1 MERTMMCSIILA
13 TVAFGFLATS
23 AHADTMKNCADAWVA
38 MSPADKAKTS
48 YPAYSAVCLKKDVK
62 ANAVP
67 AAPADAT
74 AVCNDGT
81 YSKSKTAQGRCSG
94 HQGVA
99 KVLDVTPD
107 SDSDD

>member
-1 MERTMMCSIILA
+1 MERTMMRSIILA
-13 TVAFGFLATS
+13 TVAFGLLATS
-23 AHADTMKNCADAWVA
+23 AHADTMKNCADAWFA
-38 MSPADKAKTS
+38 MSPADKGRTS
-48 YPAYSAVCLKKDVK
+48 YRAYSAVCLKKDEK

-67 AAPADAT
+67 ATPADAT

-81 YSKSKTAQGRCSG
+81 YSKSKTAQGRCSK

-99 KVLDVTPD
+99 KVLDMAPE